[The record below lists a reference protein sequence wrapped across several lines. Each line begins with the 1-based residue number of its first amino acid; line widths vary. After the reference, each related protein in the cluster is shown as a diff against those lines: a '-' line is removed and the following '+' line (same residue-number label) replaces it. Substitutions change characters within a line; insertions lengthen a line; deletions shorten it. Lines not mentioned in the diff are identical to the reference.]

1 MYSFFCYDEDNSG
14 GGNLW
19 RRFNFEDG
27 LTKFISSAD
36 VRDCFERHHVPYTQH
51 RQASSMDIAQCF
63 DENSEDGRLLVDFLT
78 HVLRFKETAPA
89 ELQREVMEYLASSDC
104 SEKTT
109 DGRVVFNSDWD
120 AMVVQKTQAEAPQE
134 TAI

>member
-1 MYSFFCYDEDNSG
+1 MFPHLPSLFTDSG
-14 GGNLW
+14 RGNFR
-19 RRFNFEDG
+19 RRFDLGEA
-27 LTKFISSAD
+27 LKTAVSSAD
-36 VRDCFERHHVPYTQH
+36 VRGCFERHHVRFTQYK
-51 RQASSMDIAQCF
+51 QASHLDITQCF
-63 DENSEDGRLLVDFLT
+63 DESSEDGRLLVDFLT

-120 AMVVQKTQAEAPQE
+120 AMVVQKAQAEAPQE